1 LLLQLRLLPRPVPL
15 REHAH
20 GPVQSPR

>member
-1 LLLQLRLLPRPVPL
+1 LFLQLRLLPRPVPL